1 MRRVLLLIRV
11 IVSGLAASFL
21 LSNAAWAELVVMQGP
36 VTMRTASLWV
46 QADEPGQVGIEY
58 RADKQASQLRQ
69 TDPVSLSAQQDYS
82 AKLNLTDLMPGETYL
97 YRVLQDGRPV
107 RDGRFSTL
115 PAWRSSGR
123 PFDFTVY
130 FGTCAF
136 LQDSTW
142 DWGPS
147 YGGEYEIFDHIAAQA
162 LDHPQ
167 PSFMLWGGDTVYY
180 READY
185 ESPWGMNA
193 RQRAV
198 RHHSALQKL
207 LTALPHYAIW
217 DDHDYGP
224 NDSNRSFVFKDASLV
239 LFQRYWAN
247 PSYGL
252 PGGPGIFT
260 HFSVADADFFLLD
273 DRWYRDHDRAADF
286 PGKQLY
292 GPEQISWL
300 KNALLA
306 SRARFKLIVGG
317 SQFLVERSTAEGW
330 QHFPGER
337 QGLLDWLV
345 QNRINGVLFLSGDRH
360 RTELLKVERP
370 GTYPLYELT
379 CSPLTSHPR
388 KAGEEA
394 GNLQRVAGTLTEQRN
409 FCTLE
414 FGGENAERSLTLRS
428 FDSAGKKLWQVSVPA
443 EELRQR

>member
-1 MRRVLLLIRV
+1 MVLTNSPEPSSKPVGIDVRRQTSRCQGTGCCHQHRLRRNDGVDANFPDFSIGHDVILLAWENKASCLQPEGNFLMRRVLLLIRV

-107 RDGRFSTL
+107 RDGRFSTM

-252 PGGPGIFT
+252 P
-260 HFSVADADFFLLD
+260 
-273 DRWYRDHDRAADF
+273 
-286 PGKQLY
+286 
-292 GPEQISWL
+292 
-300 KNALLA
+300 
-306 SRARFKLIVGG
+306 
-317 SQFLVERSTAEGW
+317 
-330 QHFPGER
+330 
-337 QGLLDWLV
+337 
-345 QNRINGVLFLSGDRH
+345 
-360 RTELLKVERP
+360 
-370 GTYPLYELT
+370 
-379 CSPLTSHPR
+379 
-388 KAGEEA
+388 
-394 GNLQRVAGTLTEQRN
+394 
-409 FCTLE
+409 
-414 FGGENAERSLTLRS
+414 
-428 FDSAGKKLWQVSVPA
+428 
-443 EELRQR
+443 